1 MIEILENNPKYN
13 RRICPS
19 DWRFSAS
26 IVGMIRFFEEEEIE
40 FDLSEDGF
48 YLYYNYED
56 VSEENDWKYFDYV
69 EKTYHD
75 SLHHTVLEDLLSI
88 KDKSDE
94 QKKIIK
100 EKMNGNSIMK
110 KVLKGIGAEDEENI
124 LGKISENREDI
135 IRDTFKNAEF
145 GYAKFANSNKIRSEE
160 GKVCR
165 LNGYYVDTSKKNKS
179 VGFEFDNKTRNY
191 NDFIEFDYIPFAFSQ
206 DRESI
211 FINNNISIRHLKN
224 SNDALVDENQD
235 KKKLS
240 YKLNKNFRSVIF
252 YNFQET
258 SSFIDYD
265 VEVILKNQ
273 DNDYFETIFVR
284 KEAVGIFE
292 QISKIDSD
300 KQYIQKALKYN
311 IKINDDYY
319 INILNYVT
327 NSVLNLQVLDKL
339 IVFLFRYK
347 FNIKSSDGKNSEK
360 YDYGFLISQLI
371 RINKLIYRK
380 LYDGGDNNMTYKN
393 VYETAE
399 EVKRKLKEGNMENKL
414 GSYRSKLIGALTAND
429 KDRFIIVLLNLSSYS
444 QVQFDFLT
452 LLTKDFDLYK
462 NIAFDFVSKLN
473 YFEENSSNKPSDNT
487 NQNEGE

>member
-1 MIEILENNPKYN
+1 VGGDKVIEILENNPKYN

-211 FINNNISIRHLKN
+211 FINNNISI
-224 SNDALVDENQD
+224 
-235 KKKLS
+235 
-240 YKLNKNFRSVIF
+240 
-252 YNFQET
+252 
-258 SSFIDYD
+258 
-265 VEVILKNQ
+265 
-273 DNDYFETIFVR
+273 
-284 KEAVGIFE
+284 
-292 QISKIDSD
+292 
-300 KQYIQKALKYN
+300 
-311 IKINDDYY
+311 
-319 INILNYVT
+319 
-327 NSVLNLQVLDKL
+327 VL
-339 IVFLFRYK
+339 IC
-347 FNIKSSDGKNSEK
+347 I
-360 YDYGFLISQLI
+360 
-371 RINKLIYRK
+371 
-380 LYDGGDNNMTYKN
+380 
-393 VYETAE
+393 
-399 EVKRKLKEGNMENKL
+399 
-414 GSYRSKLIGALTAND
+414 
-429 KDRFIIVLLNLSSYS
+429 
-444 QVQFDFLT
+444 
-452 LLTKDFDLYK
+452 
-462 NIAFDFVSKLN
+462 
-473 YFEENSSNKPSDNT
+473 
-487 NQNEGE
+487 

>member
-1 MIEILENNPKYN
+1 MIEILENNPRFN

-26 IVGMIRFFEEEEIE
+26 IVGMIRFFEEKEIE

-56 VSEENDWKYFDYV
+56 ISPDNDSKYFDYV

-75 SLHHTVLEDLLSI
+75 SLHHTILEDLI
-88 KDKSDE
+88 DIQEKSDE
-94 QKKIIK
+94 QLKLIK
-100 EKMNGNSIMK
+100 DKMSGNTIMK
-110 KVLKGIGAEDEENI
+110 KVLKGLNAEDEQSI
-124 LGKISENREDI
+124 LEKISENREDI

-145 GYAKFANSNKIRSEE
+145 GYAKFANSNKIRSEK

-252 YNFQET
+252 YNFQEA

-347 FNIKSSDGKNSEK
+347 FNIKSNDGKKTENS
-360 YDYGFLISQLI
+360 DYGFLISQLI

-380 LYDGGDNNMTYKN
+380 LYDGGDNNMTYKS

>member
-1 MIEILENNPKYN
+1 MIEILENNPKFN

-56 VSEENDWKYFDYV
+56 VSEENDEKYFDYV

-75 SLHHTVLEDLLSI
+75 SLHHTVLEDLLRIS
-88 KDKSDE
+88 DKSDE

-124 LGKISENREDI
+124 LEKISENREDI
-135 IRDTFKNAEF
+135 IRDTFKNAKF

-165 LNGYYVDTSKKNKS
+165 LNGYYVDTSRKTKS
-179 VGFEFDNKTRNY
+179 IGFAFDDKTRNY

-211 FINNNISIRHLKN
+211 FINNNIGIRYLKN
-224 SNDALVDENQD
+224 SNDALVHENQD
-235 KKKLS
+235 NGKLS
-240 YKLNKNFRSVIF
+240 YKLNKNFRSEIF
-252 YNFQET
+252 YNFSEA
-258 SSFIDYD
+258 SNFIDYD

-273 DNDYFETIFVR
+273 DDDFFETIFVR
-284 KEAVGIFE
+284 KEAIEIFE
-292 QISKIDSD
+292 SISKIGSE

-339 IVFLFRYK
+339 IIFLFRYK
-347 FNIKSSDGKNSEK
+347 FNIKSNDNKRAEK
-360 YDYGFLISQLI
+360 SDYGFLISQLI
-371 RINKLIYRK
+371 RINRLIYRK
-380 LYDGGDNNMTYKN
+380 LYDGGDNSMTYKN

-399 EVKRKLKEGNMENKL
+399 EVKRKLKEKNMENKL

-429 KDRFIIVLLNLSSYS
+429 KDRFIIVLLNLSSYA

-462 NIAFDFVSKLN
+462 NVAFDFVSKLN
-473 YFEENSSNKPSDNT
+473 YFEDNSTSTSENT